1 MFEGKQRTVFFLQT
15 LYFTAFIATVEKIIT
30 YALGEHDPG
39 SAQDW
44 RTSNDFCS
52 PACRNWRVFLKGDK
66 FGCREDMTDS
76 RYLGMIAALCQLL
89 LSLVH
94 MVHWRRPCSVVTC
107 ASAKSVLRMGAA
119 QSRVRAVYNGWQRR
133 APNFVR
139 NNVRNNSIRPPCKLQ
154 NSGLKSNF
162 FTFQMQAFI

>member
-1 MFEGKQRTVFFLQT
+1 MIIDHQYHTWSMVFIEPWSIIKLIFSYASSST
-15 LYFTAFIATVEKIIT
+15 LYPVSEWVIHSFGLQPSSVAWSLRACWKETNSVVERKWQIVDT
-30 YALGEHDPG
+30 
-39 SAQDW
+39 
-44 RTSNDFCS
+44 
-52 PACRNWRVFLKGDK
+52 
-66 FGCREDMTDS
+66 
-76 RYLGMIAALCQLL
+76 YLGMIASLCQLL

-119 QSRVRAVYNGWQRR
+119 QSRVRAGYNGWQRR